1 MSRAKAAAS
10 NRRLALRA
18 LIIDDSPIMRRI
30 IRHQLEQLG
39 CTVVGEAESAAAGM
53 RLFAQFDPQLITLDV
68 MMPEVEGIDTVSA
81 FRAFR
86 RQAPQTAIVV
96 VSSLPVAEVETPF
109 LKEGAV
115 GYLPK
120 TFDDFSF
127 VRIMPKL
134 VTALA
139 DLHRKEEED
148 PGPA

>member
-1 MSRAKAAAS
+1 MSRTKAAAS

-53 RLFAQFDPQLITLDV
+53 RLFTQFSPQLVTLDV

-81 FRAFR
+81 FCAFR

-96 VSSLPVAEVETPF
+96 VTSLTVAEVETPF

-127 VRIMPKL
+127 ARIMPK
-134 VTALA
+134 VIRAFA
-139 DLHRKEEED
+139 DLHRKEED